1 MNGTSGLRGG
11 FYISIHLLA
20 IDPGRQ
26 KCGLAVV
33 NEKAQVLTKEV
44 IPVERLKEKVEAL
57 EEEFGLNKIIVG
69 DRTNSSHI
77 RQCLVSFKKP
87 IMIVNEDKST
97 LEGRY
102 RYLKENTRGLARI
115 IPIGLRIPREP
126 FDDYVAVILAERFLN
141 TPTLFK
147 EE

>member
-1 MNGTSGLRGG
+1 M
-11 FYISIHLLA
+11 A

-33 NEKAQVLTKEV
+33 NEKAQVLTQEV
-44 IPVERLKEKVEAL
+44 IPVERLKEKVAAL
-57 EEEFGLNKIIVG
+57 DEEFGLNKIIVG
-69 DRTNSSHI
+69 DRTNSSYV

-87 IMIVNEDKST
+87 IITVNEDEST

-102 RYLKENTRGLARI
+102 RYLRENTKGFARF

-126 FDDYVAVILAERFLN
+126 FDDYVAVILAERFLKN
-141 TPTLFK
+141 TPTLIK
-147 EE
+147 ED

>member
-1 MNGTSGLRGG
+1 MVFRGG
-11 FYISIHLLA
+11 GLHISIHLLA

-57 EEEFGLNKIIVG
+57 EEEFGLNKIVVG
-69 DRTNSSHI
+69 DRTNSGYI
-77 RQCLVSFKKP
+77 RQCLVFLKKP
-87 IMIVNEDKST
+87 IIIVNEDKST

-102 RYLKENTRGLARI
+102 RYLRENTKGLARI
-115 IPIGLRIPREP
+115 IPIGLRIPKEP
-126 FDDYVAVILAERFLN
+126 FDDYVAVILAERFLKN
-141 TPTLFK
+141 TPTLVK
-147 EE
+147 ED